1 MYGVSTKTLRS
12 LNIVENK
19 DRENVPLIGQKSLL
33 NVVKLNKRLIL
44 G

>member
-19 DRENVPLIGQKSLL
+19 DRENVPLIGQK
-33 NVVKLNKRLIL
+33 KPFKRCKIK
-44 G
+44 